1 MATWYSQGSGLWST
15 LANWND
21 AADGSGSAPGSIAA
35 FDDSPVVI
43 HEGHVIE
50 FDVEDAVACDGSV
63 SGWMTGIAGITITG
77 SAAGTPGELTLTDT
91 ANSANRVYGLRL
103 KANTAIV
110 GTNVAV
116 LGKVTGGTS
125 TVPLPTGAVHI
136 IQFIDPPTT
145 GGFDL
150 TYLSLALY
158 CAPPVETAYVTTAN
172 AGIGDSVLSVE
183 GRLTGCNPNTEI
195 GRASCRERV

>member
-15 LANWND
+15 LSNWND

-43 HEGHVIE
+43 QAGHVVE

-63 SGWMTGIAGITITG
+63 SGWTTGIAGITITG
-77 SAAGTPGELTLTDT
+77 AAAGNTPGELTLTDAVNNT
-91 ANSANRVYGLRL
+91 NCVYGLRL

-125 TVPLPTGAVHI
+125 TVPLPSGAVHI
-136 IQFIDPPTT
+136 IQFVDPPTT

-158 CAPPVETAYVTTAN
+158 AAQPVETAYN
-172 AGIGDSVLSVE
+172 DCCGWQ
-183 GRLTGCNPNTEI
+183 R
-195 GRASCRERV
+195 